1 MGARSAPTHTDAF
14 PARPRRGE
22 RLVRSG
28 VAFQSLYR
36 KYRPQ
41 RFDEIVGQGHVV
53 DALRAAVRD
62 DRVGHAYL
70 FSGPRGTGKTTSA
83 RILAKALNCL
93 DLGDDGEPCGVC
105 DNCVA
110 VAAGTFF
117 DLFELDAAS
126 NRGIDDIKELVK
138 STAIGIAPGS
148 RRKVFVLDE
157 VHALSADAATALLK
171 SLEEPPGHVVYILAT
186 TNPEKV
192 LPTIRSRTQHYAFGL
207 LTAEELV
214 GRLAD
219 LCRREG
225 VDADPE
231 ALAAIAAA
239 GAGSA
244 RDSES
249 LLDQALATG
258 TGRLD
263 GDVVKALF
271 GGTPF
276 AARARI
282 LDAIAAEDAAE
293 AIIALA
299 ELLEVGHEPRRVAE
313 DLLAAARDAF
323 VLTAGGGKVAVAVPA
338 DDRERLAALGD
349 ALGNAALVRVIETI
363 GQAVTDMRGVD
374 AADPR
379 LVLEVALVR
388 LSRREAGPPLQTI
401 LERIERLERA
411 STTGAA
417 GAAPAPRPAP
427 AEPAPT
433 AAPSGRS
440 TRPTLGAIRGT
451 AAAPAESAAAGSNVP
466 APAAAPASLTSST
479 TTSTGAGAGAG
490 ATDSAATTPAAADGG
505 SEESAER
512 ASPDA
517 PIDLDDVIVAW
528 ADAVS
533 GFAPATRSAVQQA
546 QPLRVEG
553 QILVFGV
560 PPELLG
566 AARERFKREA
576 ETVREALA
584 SRLGHRFKFSLE
596 AAAEFD
602 LDGRSAA
609 AASPSEAAPTGPEA
623 EPASPGAPP
632 DVVREAR
639 SSEAGPPDGEQH
651 DEMIETDDLREATAA
666 DGEEPVERLRDALGA
681 TVVEEVPRDS

>member
-1 MGARSAPTHTDAF
+1 M
-14 PARPRRGE
+14 
-22 RLVRSG
+22 
-28 VAFQSLYR
+28 AFQSLYR

-41 RFDEIVGQGHVV
+41 RFDEVVGQEHVV

-62 DRVGHAYL
+62 ERVGHAYL
-70 FSGPRGTGKTTSA
+70 FSGPRGTGKTTTA

-93 DLGDDGEPCGVC
+93 NLGADGEPCDQC
-105 DNCVA
+105 DNCRS

-126 NRGIDDIKELVK
+126 NRGIDDVKELVK

-157 VHALSADAATALLK
+157 VHALSSDAATALLK
-171 SLEEPPGHVVYILAT
+171 SLEEPPEHVVYILAT

-207 LTAEELV
+207 LTTEELV

-219 LCRREG
+219 LCQREG
-225 VDADPE
+225 VDAEPA

-258 TGRLD
+258 TGILD

-276 AARARI
+276 SARARI

-293 AIIALA
+293 ALVALA

-313 DLLAAARDAF
+313 DLLGAARDTF
-323 VLTAGGGKVAVAVPA
+323 VLTAGGGRVAVAAPA
-338 DDRERLAALGD
+338 DDRVRLSALGD
-349 ALGNAALVRVIETI
+349 ALGNAALVRVIETL
-363 GQAVTDMRGVD
+363 GQSVTDMRGVE

-388 LSRREAGPPLQTI
+388 LSRRDAGPPLQTVV
-401 LERIERLERA
+401 ERIERLERA
-411 STTGAA
+411 SGTA
-417 GAAPAPRPAP
+417 GSAGPPPIIRSRPEVPAPTPTSTPTKGPAP
-427 AEPAPT
+427 AG
-433 AAPSGRS
+433 GRG
-440 TRPTLGAIRGT
+440 TRPTLGAIRK
-451 AAAPAESAAAGSNVP
+451 
-466 APAAAPASLTSST
+466 
-479 TTSTGAGAGAG
+479 
-490 ATDSAATTPAAADGG
+490 SAATPPTEADPEASGATGAAPEAPAPPESDEPRVPATSTEADAPAIAPDP
-505 SEESAER
+505 E
-512 ASPDA
+512 PDA
-517 PIDLDDVIVAW
+517 ELDLDDVIVAW

-546 QPLRVEG
+546 QPLRVDG
-553 QILVFGV
+553 QVLVFGV
-560 PPELLG
+560 PPALLG

-576 ETVREALA
+576 EAVRDALA
-584 SRLGHRFKFSLE
+584 TRLGRRFKFALE
-596 AAAEFD
+596 PAAEFA
-602 LDGRSAA
+602 LDGRTSSDDTSETATSSATSV
-609 AASPSEAAPTGPEA
+609 AASSGSGSDAAVGGADGGSPAQGRADDRAPAAP
-623 EPASPGAPP
+623 
-632 DVVREAR
+632 D
-639 SSEAGPPDGEQH
+639 
-651 DEMIETDDLREATAA
+651 DEMHEPHELRDAPDA
-666 DGEEPVERLRDALGA
+666 DASEPVERLRDAFGA
-681 TVVEEVPRDS
+681 TVVEELPRES

>member
-1 MGARSAPTHTDAF
+1 MHGPHPDVGGPGGPLAP
-14 PARPRRGE
+14 E

-41 RFDEIVGQGHVV
+41 RFDEVVGQEHVV
-53 DALRAAVRD
+53 DSLRAAVRD

-70 FSGPRGTGKTTSA
+70 FSGPRGTGKTTTA

-93 DLGDDGEPCGVC
+93 NPGEDGEPCGTC
-105 DNCVA
+105 ENCVA
-110 VAAGTFF
+110 VASGTFF

-126 NRGIDDIKELVK
+126 NRGIDDVKELVK

-171 SLEEPPGHVVYILAT
+171 SLEEPPEHVVYILAT

-207 LTAEELV
+207 LTADELV
-214 GRLAD
+214 ARLAD

-263 GDVVKALF
+263 ADVVKALF

-293 AIIALA
+293 AIVGLG
-299 ELLEVGHEPRRVAE
+299 ELLEAGHEPRRVAE
-313 DLLAAARDAF
+313 DLLGAARDAF
-323 VLTAGGGKVAVAVPA
+323 VLTAGGGKVAVPVPT
-338 DDRERLAALGD
+338 DDRERLSALGD
-349 ALGNAALVRVIETI
+349 VLGNAALVRVIETL

-388 LSRREAGPPLQTI
+388 LSRRDAGPPLQTVI
-401 LERIERLERA
+401 ERIERLER
-411 STTGAA
+411 GLAA
-417 GAAPAPRPAP
+417 GSGAPAPSTRPTRRAP
-427 AEPAPT
+427 VEPESP
-433 AAPSGRS
+433 AASSGRG
-440 TRPTLGAIRGT
+440 TRPTLGALRGT
-451 AAAPAESAAAGSNVP
+451 AQTGAAPEPAPPATEAP
-466 APAAAPASLTSST
+466 APAAAPEST
-479 TTSTGAGAGAG
+479 VPGGEAPIAGP
-490 ATDSAATTPAAADGG
+490 D
-505 SEESAER
+505 
-512 ASPDA
+512 PDA
-517 PIDLDDVIVAW
+517 AIDLDDVIVAW

-546 QPLRVEG
+546 QPRRVEG

-584 SRLGHRFKFSLE
+584 SRLGRRFKFSLE
-596 AAAEFD
+596 AASEFD
-602 LDGRSAA
+602 LERRAPEGAPTA
-609 AASPSEAAPTGPEA
+609 AAPTAGPDA
-623 EPASPGAPP
+623 APAPASPGAPEPAGATDADPPERGGADAGGPHAGSP
-632 DVVREAR
+632 DTEA
-639 SSEAGPPDGEQH
+639 H
-651 DEMIETDDLREATAA
+651 DEMPHDEMLDTADLRDATVADAEA
-666 DGEEPVERLRDALGA
+666 PVERLRDALGA
-681 TVVEEVPRDS
+681 TVVEEVPRES